1 MSDCC
6 RAISFKYSFRLLYLK
21 SLINSTIF
29 YRALPLR
36 FLKTTLEEN
45 KVKIKDLIPG
55 MENVNLLIRLLQIR
69 TPREITTRF
78 GRSHRLMDGLTEDDS
93 GQIPITFWNDQIEA
107 LASIKPGDIVE
118 VRNCFITSFK
128 GEKRINV
135 GRGSEIRKVEEAG

>member
-1 MSDCC
+1 MS
-6 RAISFKYSFRLLYLK
+6 FVYSFRVLYLK

-36 FLKTTLEEN
+36 FLKVALEEN

-55 MENVNLLIRLLQIR
+55 MENVNLRIRLLQIQP
-69 TPREITTRF
+69 PREVKTRF
-78 GRSHRLMDGLTEDDS
+78 GRSHRLVDGLAEDDS
-93 GQIPITFWNDQIEA
+93 GRIFITFWNDQIEA
-107 LASIKPGDIVE
+107 LAGIKTGDIVE

-135 GRGSEIRKVEEAG
+135 GRGSEIRQVEEAR